1 MLLVL
6 LQIALF
12 VQLFLK
18 IKGRKLKTG
27 TESKKDQNSGEGS
40 IKEVA
45 IDDSLLDDDD
55 SSVVSASQR
64 SVSRKGRSLEE
75 KLDRFFTE
83 FANFSQRLKNL
94 EDKDSETIGSR
105 HISDRDSVHVARQ
118 PLAKDKLQPARIA
131 SSSVRLERRSA
142 TITRAEAE
150 QQSGVSHRSEDTG
163 FNLGRKRSLSQSSEE
178 PDPDL
183 EKGEI
188 WNKDEE
194 SPAYADTLETIK
206 KWLDLQV
213 SEVDSLVPPSVFSG
227 RDSQEICPNNLWL
240 LPPAQPL
247 VELWNFKEFSALGSN
262 NVNDNDPHHPPMSKG
277 QFLNFPKPQMK
288 FYQVSPQSFSL
299 TAPRLQDAFKNIA
312 SPPYQ
317 TPTSVLTPMK
327 HYLAWETVSRETIQI
342 LNHVFW
348 FKSAIEK
355 ATNEMFTEVDKLKDS
370 VVQEGILQS
379 MNFIQ
384 NCLHLQSTTMGCLRK
399 ALDDVLDTTMTLASN
414 LLLSRR
420 DNFLKLCHK
429 DVTDKD
435 IAKLR
440 NASLRKK
447 ELFNSNVLSEVEQN
461 FIQWSQINREPVYKK
476 QKTDNY
482 GSRYSDAKKDSSQ
495 NTYRNSAFQ
504 NFRSQSKQGDQNK
517 RQSSSYNSNRGSSRG
532 GRGRTK

>member
-1 MLLVL
+1 MADWDDHHYCPKCRDDLKGDDSCVTSTSTDCSVCAAFSED
-6 LQIALF
+6 QRK
-12 VQLFLK
+12 K
-18 IKGRKLKTG
+18 IKNRNRYK
-27 TESKKDQNSGEGS
+27 SKKDHSSEGS
-40 IKEVA
+40 SKEVA
-45 IDDSLLDDDD
+45 IDDSLLDDDS
-55 SSVVSASQR
+55 SSVVIASQR
-64 SVSRKGRSLEE
+64 SGPLKGRSLKEN
-75 KLDRFFTE
+75 LDRFFTE
-83 FANFSQRLKNL
+83 FADFLQRLKNL
-94 EDKDSETIGSR
+94 EDKDSETVGSR

-118 PLAKDKLQPARIA
+118 PLANDKLQSAR
-131 SSSVRLERRSA
+131 SSSSGCMERRSA

-163 FNLGRKRSLSQSSEE
+163 FNLGRKRSLSQSSDE

-183 EKGEI
+183 EQGEI
-188 WNKDEE
+188 RSKEEE

-227 RDSQEICPNNLWL
+227 RDQVKKSVQQSMA

-247 VELWNFKEFSALGSN
+247 VELWKFKEFSALGSN
-262 NVNDNDPHHPPMSKG
+262 DADDNDPHHPPMSEG

-317 TPTSVLTPMK
+317 TPTSVSTPMK

-355 ATNEMFTEVDKLKDS
+355 ATNEMFTEVDKLKES
-370 VVQEGILQS
+370 VVQEDIQQS

-384 NCLHLQSTTMGCLRK
+384 NCLHLQSTTMGCLGK
-399 ALDDVLDTTMTLASN
+399 ALDDVLDTSMTMASN
-414 LLLSRR
+414 LLLNRR

-429 DVTDKD
+429 DVT
-435 IAKLR
+435 R
-440 NASLRKK
+440 T
-447 ELFNSNVLSEVEQN
+447 FLS
-461 FIQWSQINREPVYKK
+461 
-476 QKTDNY
+476 
-482 GSRYSDAKKDSSQ
+482 
-495 NTYRNSAFQ
+495 
-504 NFRSQSKQGDQNK
+504 
-517 RQSSSYNSNRGSSRG
+517 
-532 GRGRTK
+532 